1 MVRECRRHLVRVTE
15 SLIGGTSNRKS
26 PVLGGLPDAVYL
38 SEPDGLKVR
47 IIEADL
53 LVADTGSQTGDH
65 YRLIITLLDHRRYPA
80 AELIGQSLTLRRR
93 WRPAPDCSGP
103 CHRGR
108 EPLARSPSL
117 SR

>member
-1 MVRECRRHLVRVTE
+1 MTE
-15 SLIGGTSNRKS
+15 SLISGTSDRKS
-26 PVLGGLPDAVYL
+26 PMLRVPPNGVYL
-38 SEPDGLKVR
+38 SESDGLKVR

-65 YRLIITLLDHRRYPA
+65 YRLIITLLDPRRYPA
-80 AELIGQSLTLRRR
+80 AELIGQSVTLRR
-93 WRPAPDCSGP
+93 WWMPVPDRSGP

-117 SR
+117 SL